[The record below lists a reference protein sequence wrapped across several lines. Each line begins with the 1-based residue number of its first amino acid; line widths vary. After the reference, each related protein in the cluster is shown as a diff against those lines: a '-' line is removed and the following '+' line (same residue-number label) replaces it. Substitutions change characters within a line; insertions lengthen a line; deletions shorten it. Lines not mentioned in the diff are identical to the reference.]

1 MERQIMGKKEARE
14 SFNVKDLAHG
24 LYLRDIINC
33 MPDKTKLPYDETT
46 YVSIVHQIIADYN
59 DGLDKDKLGWFCNQ
73 HEQEDMTDKL
83 PNLAKNDKAY
93 ASQCDTSVLS
103 QWVIASALTVVNRAI
118 DEAKE
123 ELNYE

>member
-1 MERQIMGKKEARE
+1 MSKKEARE

-46 YVSIVHQIIADYN
+46 YVGIVHQIIADYN